1 MSEDTNDVG
10 GRLAELEARIAERKK
25 AMQTNAALTGDLR
38 GEWDDM
44 MRQHAEI
51 RRQLQLGLKDGSQ
64 AKARLVEDVDIL
76 RHSFFRWVARV
87 DDHYKSR

>member
-51 RRQLQLGLKDGSQ
+51 GSQLQLASRTAAKP
-64 AKARLVEDVDIL
+64 KARLVENVDIL
-76 RHSFFRWVARV
+76 RHPFFRWVARV
-87 DDHYKSR
+87 DDHYKSW